1 MLTKK
6 GTGSQ
11 TLPTISNN
19 SDKKKTK
26 ERFEVSMGEM
36 SNNLKQRQRL
46 NLVNLQSHYH
56 FSSLEA
62 IKIIKQ
68 QLYLGISDALTPQWS
83 ENRDESVLKEEL
95 FTILKRVAVFSN
107 ITSH

>member
-1 MLTKK
+1 
-6 GTGSQ
+6 
-11 TLPTISNN
+11 
-19 SDKKKTK
+19 
-26 ERFEVSMGEM
+26 MGET

-46 NLVNLQSHYH
+46 NLANLQSHYH

-68 QLYLGISDALTPQWS
+68 QLYLGISDALTPQGS
-83 ENRDESVLKEEL
+83 ANRDESVLKEEL
-95 FTILKRVAVFSN
+95 ITILKCVAVFSK

>member
-11 TLPTISNN
+11 TLSTISYN

-26 ERFEVSMGEM
+26 ERFEVSMGKRAIT
-36 SNNLKQRQRL
+36 SNKKQRL

-62 IKIIKQ
+62 LKIIKQ

-95 FTILKRVAVFSN
+95 FTLLKRVAVFSN